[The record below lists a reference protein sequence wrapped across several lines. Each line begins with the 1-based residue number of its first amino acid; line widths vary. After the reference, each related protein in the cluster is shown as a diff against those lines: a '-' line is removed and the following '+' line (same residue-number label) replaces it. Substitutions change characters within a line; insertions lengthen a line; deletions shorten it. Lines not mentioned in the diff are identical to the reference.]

1 MSADLYATLNVP
13 KNASPDDIKKAFK
26 RLAVENHPDKHQGC
40 KEKEE
45 RFKQINQAY
54 SILSDPQ
61 KRSHYDTF
69 GTVDDSGPPPD
80 FNDILKNMFGGMG
93 MPGGMPGMG
102 GGGMP
107 GSFSFVF
114 MDGGGGGGMPGM
126 PGMPGMGGGP
136 DDIFSHI
143 FGGGVPNPRQ
153 QRQANLAEK
162 QDTVEVK
169 VDINDIHYGNNKR
182 VEFELLE
189 LCHACKGSG
198 ASDPSQII
206 TCMTCK
212 GQGEIIQQIGPFLN
226 KLRCPSC
233 SGNGSAI
240 KRPCGLCK
248 GNKTNYTKKAFDL
261 KLPKGIPNNHEV
273 RMPNRGSYN
282 PATKQN
288 KDMVFKF
295 KHNVQPPYKLD
306 DQMNVILTVPIT
318 IEDLVG
324 GFSKPIKLYREDIVL
339 RSDMYFNPNNPIVMK
354 GKGVHNMQTNQ
365 PSDLHLKFEVEFIE
379 SEKLTKYKDIFHKIF
394 KKTTTTTQ
402 AAEQEDKQQQQ
413 VVNIHGE
420 DEK

>member
-1 MSADLYATLNVP
+1 MDVNYKMASDLYATLNVP
-13 KNASPDDIKKAFK
+13 KNASTDDIKKAFK

-40 KEKEE
+40 KDKEE
-45 RFKQINQAY
+45 KFKQINQAY

-69 GTVDDSGPPPD
+69 GTVDDNGPPPD
-80 FNDILKNMFGGMG
+80 FNDILKNMFGGA
-93 MPGGMPGMG
+93 GMPGMG
-102 GGGMP
+102 AGGMP
-107 GSFSFVF
+107 GGFSFVF
-114 MDGGGGGGMPGM
+114 MDG
-126 PGMPGMGGGP
+126 GMPGMGGGP

-143 FGGGVPNPRQ
+143 FGGGHPRQ
-153 QRQANLAEK
+153 QKQAADR

-169 VDINDIHYGNNKR
+169 VDINDIYYGNNKR

-189 LCHACKGSG
+189 LCHSCKGSG

-212 GQGEIIQQIGPFLN
+212 GQGEIVQQIGPFLN

-248 GNKTNYTKKAFDL
+248 GNKTTYTKKAFDL

-282 PATKQN
+282 PATKLN

-295 KHNVQPPYKLD
+295 KHTVQHPYRLD
-306 DQMNVILTVPIT
+306 ENMNVVLTVPIT

-324 GFSKPIKLYREDIVL
+324 GFSKPIKLYKEDIIL
-339 RSDMYFNPNNPIVMK
+339 RSDMYFNPNNPIIMK
-354 GKGVHNMQTNQ
+354 GKGVHNMQTGQ
-365 PSDLHLKFEVEFIE
+365 PSDLHLKFEVEFTE
-379 SEKLTKYKDIFHKIF
+379 SEKLSKYRDIFHKIF
-394 KKTTTTTQ
+394 KKTSHAT
-402 AAEQEDKQQQQ
+402 EQDEKQ

-420 DEK
+420 EEK